1 MAAVFKNG
9 HFLGANIIITVKLKG
24 ALQGQGI
31 YDSVFGTL
39 NLKSDIKS

>member
-1 MAAVFKNG
+1 MAAIFKNSR
-9 HFLGANIIITVKLKG
+9 FLGANVIITVKLKG
-24 ALQGQGI
+24 PLRSRGI